1 MENNTRI
8 EKTPLVYSRRKHD
21 NLIDLIS
28 SLSFSHAQSS
38 TPEIGSAHPLPSS
51 SALFEFDLDI
61 SNAIRNGIRTWTK
74 HPLSNFM
81 SYHCLSPSYKAF
93 TTNWISE
100 SIPNNIQETLNEPKW
115 KEALCEEMRTLHKNE
130 TWEVVKLPCGK
141 SNRLQ
146 MDVYH

>member
-61 SNAIRNGIRTWTK
+61 SNAIRNGIRT
-74 HPLSNFM
+74 
-81 SYHCLSPSYKAF
+81 
-93 TTNWISE
+93 
-100 SIPNNIQETLNEPKW
+100 
-115 KEALCEEMRTLHKNE
+115 
-130 TWEVVKLPCGK
+130 
-141 SNRLQ
+141 
-146 MDVYH
+146 